1 MAWLTL
7 TQWSPYVVGVGL
19 GLLGCLTFLLS
30 DKPLG
35 CSTAF
40 ARNSGLIETLFRG
53 PKVLEKEYHRKF
65 VPEVD
70 WEWVLVLGVV
80 IGAFFSA
87 QLSGQFQN
95 QWVPA
100 KWSETFGASPF
111 PRWIVALLGG
121 IIMGFGARWAGGCT
135 SGHGLSGTHQLAVS
149 SWLALFA
156 FFAGGI
162 PVALL
167 LFKVLGG

>member
-7 TQWSPYVVGVGL
+7 AQWSPYVVGVSL

-40 ARNSGLIETLFRG
+40 ARNSGLIEKLFRG
-53 PKVLEKEYHRKF
+53 PKVLEKEYHQKF

-70 WEWVLVLGVV
+70 WEWMLVLGVG

-87 QLSGQFQN
+87 QLSGQFHN
-95 QWVPA
+95 LWVPV
-100 KWSETFGASPF
+100 KWNETFGANPF
-111 PRWIVALLGG
+111 LRLIVALVGG

-135 SGHGLSGTHQLAVS
+135 SGHGLSGTLQLAVS
-149 SWLALFA
+149 SWLALFS
-156 FFAGGI
+156 FFAAGI
-162 PVALL
+162 PVALFI
-167 LFKVLGG
+167 FKVLGG